1 MRGLPGGLLSRL
13 VNRLRGRRVAPPTP
27 PPPRPQ
33 CTVSHHGECRRS
45 DPYAYLHSSQELEP
59 VIRDENR
66 HYRAQTRPWA
76 GLFAT
81 VEHELHSGLSSA
93 VWDTPGVSE
102 GGPSTWIHYRRV
114 FGGQGRVEYRRK
126 NGSHDEC
133 IVDSEGLASETGE
146 GTVEEVR
153 VSPCGRWMG
162 FLVGGSTLHL
172 RPLGESLHPSRTF
185 HQVDSFEFLWDGVH
199 NKTAVVFTETLD
211 SNLAKSQ
218 V

>member
-1 MRGLPGGLLSRL
+1 MPLG
-13 VNRLRGRRVAPPTP
+13 
-27 PPPRPQ
+27 
-33 CTVSHHGECRRS
+33 
-45 DPYAYLHSSQELEP
+45 
-59 VIRDENR
+59 
-66 HYRAQTRPWA
+66 
-76 GLFAT
+76 
-81 VEHELHSGLSSA
+81 SGA
-93 VWDTPGVSE
+93 
-102 GGPSTWIHYRRV
+102 
-114 FGGQGRVEYRRK
+114 
-126 NGSHDEC
+126 GSHDEC